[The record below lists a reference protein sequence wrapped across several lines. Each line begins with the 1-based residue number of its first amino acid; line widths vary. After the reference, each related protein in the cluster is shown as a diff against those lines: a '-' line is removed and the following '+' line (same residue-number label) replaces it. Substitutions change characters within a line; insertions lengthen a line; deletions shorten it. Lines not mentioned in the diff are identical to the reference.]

1 MIGDIDLLV
10 DKKQL
15 NLVKDLLEK
24 ENYHPSEKINFF
36 EINEKHILRRVN
48 KKKILLLKFTQN

>member
-24 ENYHPSEKINFF
+24 ENYYPSEKINF
-36 EINEKHILRRVN
+36 
-48 KKKILLLKFTQN
+48 LKLTRSIFSEE